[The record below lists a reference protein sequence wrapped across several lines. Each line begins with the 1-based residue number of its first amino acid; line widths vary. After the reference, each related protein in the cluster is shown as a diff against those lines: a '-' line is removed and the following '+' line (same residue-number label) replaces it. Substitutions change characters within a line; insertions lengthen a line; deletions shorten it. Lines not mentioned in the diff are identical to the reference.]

1 MVERASNKII
11 YRIKNMSKNNS
22 TTCPVMKVPVNKAVA
37 AKRGLVG
44 LVREYKGQKYYFCCS
59 DCPPQFNKNP
69 EKYVGAP
76 SSK

>member
-1 MVERASNKII
+1 
-11 YRIKNMSKNNS
+11 MSKNNNKQVI
-22 TTCPVMKVPVNKAVA
+22 CPVMKVPVNKAVA
-37 AKRGLVG
+37 AKRG

-69 EKYVGAP
+69 EKYLAVP